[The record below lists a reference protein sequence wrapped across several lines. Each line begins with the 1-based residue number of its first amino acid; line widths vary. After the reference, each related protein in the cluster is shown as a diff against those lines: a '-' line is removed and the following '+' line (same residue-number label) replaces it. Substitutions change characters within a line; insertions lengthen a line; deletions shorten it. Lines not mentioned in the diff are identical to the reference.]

1 MKTIRLRTKIEV
13 AFALLLL
20 ISVSVASVISLTRT
34 ISDSH
39 DDIDTYIRN
48 SNGNYWEATG
58 SNLQLAIN
66 DIGNDG
72 GTVWV
77 GSDVTLSS
85 EITIHNNDHLILDFQ
100 GKQVTLDDDIS
111 FINVTATK
119 YTTIRDAKVLITSGH
134 TESIIKLY
142 NAPYAQWA
150 DRIRYN
156 TIENIQIANPSSTYK
171 DYTGIHIY
179 VGTSNM
185 LGNTFENIRMW
196 GCKIGIHLECPGP
209 NGWFNGGHFEN
220 IYIDQYETGIWFDT
234 VGPSKGFNQNV
245 FSDIKMQTADYSKD
259 GFKDI
264 NGAQNHFYGCLV
276 WDWYA
281 ATAGNHDWSI
291 SSEAY
296 GTYICA
302 HYIADILDDGSDTTI
317 V

>member
-171 DYTGIHIY
+171 DYTGIHL
-179 VGTSNM
+179 S
-185 LGNTFENIRMW
+185 L
-196 GCKIGIHLECPGP
+196 IH
-209 NGWFNGGHFEN
+209 
-220 IYIDQYETGIWFDT
+220 I
-234 VGPSKGFNQNV
+234 
-245 FSDIKMQTADYSKD
+245 
-259 GFKDI
+259 
-264 NGAQNHFYGCLV
+264 
-276 WDWYA
+276 
-281 ATAGNHDWSI
+281 
-291 SSEAY
+291 
-296 GTYICA
+296 
-302 HYIADILDDGSDTTI
+302 
-317 V
+317 